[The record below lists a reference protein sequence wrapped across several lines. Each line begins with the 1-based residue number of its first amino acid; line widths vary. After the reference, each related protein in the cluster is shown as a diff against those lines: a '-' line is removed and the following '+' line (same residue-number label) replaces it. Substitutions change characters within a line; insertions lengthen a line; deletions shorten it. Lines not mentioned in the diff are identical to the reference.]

1 MKKYLLPIL
10 LIGFWACNTDSE
22 DCAGV
27 RGGENYEDNCGVCDD
42 DPTNDCLEDCAGVW
56 GGSSIED
63 ECGVC
68 GGDNSTCS
76 DCNGDIDGEATIDS
90 CGVCDDDDTNDC
102 IQDCAGEWGGTFGFD
117 CGGGCDEYVELW
129 EGSCYNID
137 STHTLICNDCGIT
150 GEIPP
155 EIGELVNLER
165 ISLKNNQFEGEI
177 PPEIGNLGVWMLDL
191 SHNNLSGEIPIEI
204 FNMVSLIDPNIK
216 SLTNLNLNN
225 NQLTGEISPE
235 FIDELKQSSI
245 TNLGLGNNHFSGQIP
260 EALCDWVD
268 NFGVTY
274 FDLTFNRFCPPYPQC
289 LNIYAWGGEDPFQFQ
304 DCCGGSPETEDCMSD
319 IDGNNYP
326 VVHLGSQSWMAENL
340 VVTHYRNGDPI
351 DYVLDAGWEQSDTGT
366 YNYYQEGNGHSWQ
379 YKLGNLYN
387 WYAVSDERNI
397 CPDGW
402 HIPSDYEFKQ
412 LEMHLGMSEDE
423 SNDEDW
429 RGTNE
434 GSKIA
439 GFGTLWENG
448 PLEQND
454 VFGTSGFNAPGG
466 GYMAPDGGVTQPR
479 WFAYYWTTTEYDSIN
494 AWSRSLHYQ
503 ERRVNRHQF
512 LQNNESKRYGY
523 SCRCVK
529 D

>member
-1 MKKYLLPIL
+1 MKKTLLLFPIL
-10 LIGFWACNTDSE
+10 FLIYWGCEEEKEEALPVDCLAVEGGTAYVDSCGTCDGDPAN
-22 DCAGV
+22 DCA
-27 RGGENYEDNCGVCDD
+27 
-42 DPTNDCLEDCAGVW
+42 A
-56 GGSSIED
+56 
-63 ECGVC
+63 
-68 GGDNSTCS
+68 
-76 DCNGDIDGEATIDS
+76 DCNGEYGGIALIDS
-90 CGVCDDDDTNDC
+90 CGVCDDDDTNNC
-102 IQDCAGEWGGTFGFD
+102 IQDCASEWGGTFGFD

-129 EGSCYNID
+129 GNCYNID
-137 STHTLICNDCGIT
+137 STNTLQCNGCGIT

-155 EIGELVNLER
+155 EIGNLVNLER
-165 ISLKNNQFEGEI
+165 ILLQNNQFEGEI

-216 SLTNLNLNN
+216 SLTNLNLNH
-225 NQLTGEISPE
+225 NQLSGEISPE
-235 FIDELKQSSI
+235 FIDELLLSNI
-245 TNLGLGNNHFSGQIP
+245 TSLGLGNNHFSGQIP

-304 DCCGGSPETEDCMSD
+304 DCCGGGPDTENCMSD

-351 DYVLDAGWEQSDTGT
+351 DYVLDAGWVQSDTGT

-387 WYAVSDERNI
+387 WYAVNDDRNI

-412 LEMHLGMSEDE
+412 IEVHLGMSEDE
-423 SNDEDW
+423 TNGEDW
-429 RGTNE
+429 RGTDE

-479 WFAYYWTTTEYDSIN
+479 WFAYYWTSTEYDSIN

-503 ERRVNRHQF
+503 ETGVNRHQY
-512 LQNNESKRYGY
+512 LQGMESKRYGY